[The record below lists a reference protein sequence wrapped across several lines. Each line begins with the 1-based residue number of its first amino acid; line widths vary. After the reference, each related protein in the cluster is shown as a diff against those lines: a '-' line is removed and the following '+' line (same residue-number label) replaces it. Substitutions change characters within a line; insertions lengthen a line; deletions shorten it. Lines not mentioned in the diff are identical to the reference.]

1 MILIDIVQI
10 WEAQVPLGEAG
21 KGCQTVRRTI
31 DVFST
36 CSVILKWQNPVKGLI
51 YVDKPGLTGKVL

>member
-1 MILIDIVQI
+1 MIYIDIVQI

-21 KGCQTVRRTI
+21 ERATVRRTT
-31 DVFST
+31 DVYSM
-36 CSVILKWQNPVKGLI
+36 CSVILQWQNPVKGLI